1 MPTVLITG
9 TSTGFG
15 QLTTELLAARGWRV
29 FATMREL
36 AKKDSLEHA
45 LKQVGL
51 SDRVTFER
59 LDVTDPASIEA
70 AVKCANR
77 QHARCGRAQCRRRDR
92 RCSGGYAGERNSA
105 GDGDQ
110 ILRRAHADT
119 GVFADVSRE
128 KARPHRSGLEPGG
141 ARRPAGKLN
150 LRASKWALE
159 GWAESLAYE
168 LHDFGIQIIVVEPGP
183 YRTEIWNNTRWLMP
197 ADSAYFAWLQQLY
210 RGIDRHKAKTSRDP
224 REVAVVI
231 ADALQAPRP
240 ASATRSASWPISTI
254 FYAARCRRGSSAE
267 VRRDILACP
276 ACARF
281 AKAPSRRRARFAS
294 RQRLGACLAEAAH

>member
-77 QHARCGRAQCRRRDR
+77 QHARCGRA
-92 RCSGGYAGERNSA
+92 
-105 GDGDQ
+105 
-110 ILRRAHADT
+110 
-119 GVFADVSRE
+119 
-128 KARPHRSGLEPGG
+128 
-141 ARRPAGKLN
+141 
-150 LRASKWALE
+150 
-159 GWAESLAYE
+159 
-168 LHDFGIQIIVVEPGP
+168 
-183 YRTEIWNNTRWLMP
+183 
-197 ADSAYFAWLQQLY
+197 
-210 RGIDRHKAKTSRDP
+210 
-224 REVAVVI
+224 
-231 ADALQAPRP
+231 
-240 ASATRSASWPISTI
+240 
-254 FYAARCRRGSSAE
+254 
-267 VRRDILACP
+267 
-276 ACARF
+276 
-281 AKAPSRRRARFAS
+281 
-294 RQRLGACLAEAAH
+294 